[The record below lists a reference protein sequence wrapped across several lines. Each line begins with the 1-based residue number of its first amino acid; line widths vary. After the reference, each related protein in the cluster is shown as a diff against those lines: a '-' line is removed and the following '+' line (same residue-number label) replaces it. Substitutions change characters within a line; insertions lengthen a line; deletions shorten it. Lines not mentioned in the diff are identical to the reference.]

1 MGRRKQQR
9 HQQHSDK
16 KRAVRVTRYDM
27 CMNGKDKGVSLPTIL
42 VLGDG
47 DFSFS
52 CALIKHR
59 KCADGLT
66 CTSIDSED
74 ILHDKYPNSAP
85 SNIQQ
90 LKSLGATVLHGVDAT
105 RPETLLQAMSEHLSS
120 QATLKFDRVIFNFP
134 HIGKQET
141 HLNRNLLRDFLS
153 TSSTLLTTGGQVHIT
168 LKLSPPYDR
177 WNVEELAQ
185 GTGMVLGDELSFDFS
200 VFPGFSHQT
209 TKAGAKGLFKS
220 SKGMASQDTSGTR
233 ASKGIRA
240 HQCRTFVFVPTKVSL
255 REKKS
260 VEKDRA
266 EAQVSPKRSEKPASA
281 SSTAGVS
288 GISKA
293 KKTKRKAP
301 DDCKEVLGRAEKK
314 KKSKKDRQI
323 KATEAEIQRAD
334 FAKRADG
341 VAKSVAALIAQKFQS
356 PLIDPD
362 T

>member
-120 QATLKFDRVIFNFP
+120 QATLIAESSPTYEICDEICD
-134 HIGKQET
+134 ET
-141 HLNRNLLRDFLS
+141 CVAR
-153 TSSTLLTTGGQVHIT
+153 
-168 LKLSPPYDR
+168 
-177 WNVEELAQ
+177 EELPE
-185 GTGMVLGDELSFDFS
+185 GTVYFF
-200 VFPGFSHQT
+200 
-209 TKAGAKGLFKS
+209 
-220 SKGMASQDTSGTR
+220 
-233 ASKGIRA
+233 
-240 HQCRTFVFVPTKVSL
+240 
-255 REKKS
+255 
-260 VEKDRA
+260 
-266 EAQVSPKRSEKPASA
+266 
-281 SSTAGVS
+281 
-288 GISKA
+288 
-293 KKTKRKAP
+293 
-301 DDCKEVLGRAEKK
+301 
-314 KKSKKDRQI
+314 
-323 KATEAEIQRAD
+323 
-334 FAKRADG
+334 
-341 VAKSVAALIAQKFQS
+341 
-356 PLIDPD
+356 
-362 T
+362 